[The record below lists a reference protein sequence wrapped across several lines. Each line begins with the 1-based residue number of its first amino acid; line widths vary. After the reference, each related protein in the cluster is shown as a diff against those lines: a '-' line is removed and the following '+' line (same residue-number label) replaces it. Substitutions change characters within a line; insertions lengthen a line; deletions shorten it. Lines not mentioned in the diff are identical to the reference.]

1 MLVWKGRKE
10 VDIGPFIENKND
22 IRSGVVFDEYKFL
35 TWKLISDDD
44 NSSMSLT
51 KNNVLIELFDSYE
64 FDQKL

>member
-10 VDIGPFIENKND
+10 VAIGPFIEKKND